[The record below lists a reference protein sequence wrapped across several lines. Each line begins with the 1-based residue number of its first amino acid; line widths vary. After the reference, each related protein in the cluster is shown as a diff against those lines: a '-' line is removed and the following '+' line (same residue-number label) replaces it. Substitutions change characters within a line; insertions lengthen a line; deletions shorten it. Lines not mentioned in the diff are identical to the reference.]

1 MADPEIVEDSKSKGK
16 KQPEKEAAAP
26 AGDGK
31 EKAAAK
37 KGLPVNPMI
46 IIGVFSVILAIGAAF
61 FMVQMLTPHKPVA
74 AKTETAEAGAEPKEA
89 GKEAGA
95 EAGKEKKEGE
105 KKHGEKKK
113 GHGKEGEAPESP
125 YFTFEKPFVV
135 NLADTNGERYLKV
148 DMSFQMSTPD
158 LSEELKTKKVQV
170 MDLLIT
176 ILSRKN
182 LEAVS
187 TTVGKNMLKEEIMEK
202 INAQLETGSVT
213 NIYFTEFVVQ

>member
-16 KQPEKEAAAP
+16 KQPDKEAAAP

-37 KGLPVNPMI
+37 KGLPLNPMM
-46 IIGVFSVILAIGAAF
+46 IIGVFSVVLAIGAAF
-61 FMVQMLTPHKPVA
+61 LLVQMLAPAKPA
-74 AKTETAEAGAEPKEA
+74 APKTESAAAGEDAKDAPKDAGDEA
-89 GKEAGA
+89 GKKA
-95 EAGKEKKEGE
+95 KSGE

-113 GHGKEGEAPESP
+113 GHGKEGESP
-125 YFTFEKPFVV
+125 DSPFFSFEKPFVV

-148 DMSFQMSTPD
+148 DMSFQMSAPD
-158 LSEELKTKKVQV
+158 VSEELQAKKVQV

-187 TTVGKNMLKEEIMEK
+187 TTVGKNMLKEEMQEK
-202 INAQLETGSVT
+202 INAQLETGSLT